1 MEEKISY
8 IGGWVRDTFG
18 IFMNELRMVVH
29 DNGVMLIFLFAG
41 LVYPVLYNWIYG
53 YGVVD
58 EMPVA
63 VIDNSQGSYSRR
75 YIREVD
81 ATREVAVAF
90 DCVSMEE
97 ARRLMEAQQVHG
109 IIYIPADFDTRLN
122 RMEQATVSTYA
133 DMSTFL
139 FYKNMTIASNKV
151 MLDEI
156 HQIQTERYAA
166 AGYAGADAEQ
176 LIQPVQY
183 DEFLRY
189 NPAISFTMF
198 FVYMAMMMI
207 LQQVMFYGSSTL
219 AGTIREQGGS
229 ITAGFKGHGMGR
241 IVLGRGLAYFLIFL
255 LLGVYGTLVV
265 PTLFHLPVH
274 CPWWEM
280 LTLLLFYVADIIF
293 FSFTWS
299 SAITKRETVLVLLL
313 FVTPIAV
320 FLTGFTWP
328 ESSFSPIWKVLSYVF
343 PSTFGCR
350 AYMTLSMSGTI
361 TSIAPEIRALAVQTV
376 VYFVLACAAAR
387 VEDYQKLHTASD
399 VVPE

>member
-8 IGGWVRDTFG
+8 IGGWIRDTFG

-97 ARRLMEAQQVHG
+97 ARRLMEEQQVHG

-139 FYKNMTIASNKV
+139 FYKNMTIRCQNLELGSNSFDYELARRNGQIPAEAAPAVQPAPVQAVPVAQAPVAQQAPQTAEVKV
-151 MLDEI
+151 ES
-156 HQIQTERYAA
+156 
-166 AGYAGADAEQ
+166 EQ
-176 LIQPVQY
+176 LDPSEYTPALLEMARQLLAKSKKAPAQAPVAPSIETAPKA
-183 DEFLRY
+183 D
-189 NPAISFTMF
+189 
-198 FVYMAMMMI
+198 
-207 LQQVMFYGSSTL
+207 LQQ
-219 AGTIREQGGS
+219 A
-229 ITAGFKGHGMGR
+229 
-241 IVLGRGLAYFLIFL
+241 VLDDN
-255 LLGVYGTLVV
+255 
-265 PTLFHLPVH
+265 
-274 CPWWEM
+274 
-280 LTLLLFYVADIIF
+280 DIPF
-293 FSFTWS
+293 D
-299 SAITKRETVLVLLL
+299 
-313 FVTPIAV
+313 
-320 FLTGFTWP
+320 
-328 ESSFSPIWKVLSYVF
+328 
-343 PSTFGCR
+343 
-350 AYMTLSMSGTI
+350 M
-361 TSIAPEIRALAVQTV
+361 
-376 VYFVLACAAAR
+376 
-387 VEDYQKLHTASD
+387 
-399 VVPE
+399 